1 MEGNP
6 KYYLQN
12 KKLFCLVICIIV
24 EMRKNGGAKQ
34 KIFLYA
40 KGLAFP
46 RKIAGKGKPF
56 CFIQLFVKWR

>member
-34 KIFLYA
+34 NYFCTQ
-40 KGLAFP
+40 KGLPFP
-46 RKIAGKGKPF
+46 ERLLGKASPF
-56 CFIQLFVKWR
+56 ALFSCL